1 MLELHN
7 ILHFLGHHYCTQKL
21 ETVKCMMSGP
31 TLPEFNVVFFLNLF
45 VLAFHT
51 SIVFIFCSVVL
62 FLLFFCFLTLYV
74 LVHGSLVS
82 GVLVDLT
89 HSWQSVWSV
98 TLTPQQVSYC
108 PVRLKREIKCDILSV
123 GEQHPS
129 QCVKGYDDDTE
140 FMQVYQRKIRFN
152 SIYFSITQILL
163 WAKLDIFFT
172 K

>member
-7 ILHFLGHHYCTQKL
+7 RSHFLGHHYCAQKL
-21 ETVKCMMSGP
+21 ETLKCIMSGS
-31 TLPEFNVVFFLNLF
+31 TLLEFNVVFFNLSF
-45 VLAFHT
+45 LICLCILAFHT
-51 SIVFIFCSVVL
+51 SIVFICCSVAL

-98 TLTPQQVSYC
+98 TLTGESLPRRAETC
-108 PVRLKREIKCDILSV
+108 EIKCDILSV

-129 QCVKGYDDDTE
+129 TCVGIWWWWWWY
-140 FMQVYQRKIRFN
+140 RIPA
-152 SIYFSITQILL
+152 SLL
-163 WAKLDIFFT
+163 EKN
-172 K
+172 